1 MASYV
6 QVSNLDFQEI
16 KTALKEYLRSQSDF
30 TSYDF
35 EGSAMS
41 VLLDTLA
48 YNTYYTAFNTNMVVN
63 ELFLDS
69 ATLRDNVIAL
79 AKQLGYRP
87 KSKVAPEAQVTF
99 TATYPQTAPEV
110 AVLQKG
116 TGFTTV
122 FNDTLYSYVTIED
135 QSTPVENGVAYFDN
149 IPVYEG
155 TLITSTFVVNTSL
168 PSQRF
173 VITNPGVD
181 TSTVRVKV
189 FDSVQSTFYETYD
202 YAENIL
208 DVNSQSKAFF
218 LDEVEDE
225 RYELFF
231 GDGVLGKKLENG
243 NQIEV
248 SYLVTNGPETNG
260 AKSFTFNGVIT
271 DKFSNIGYVY
281 NVNVNSAATVVAN
294 GGAGI
299 ESISKI
305 KFNAPKYFS
314 TQDRAVTANDY
325 GSIVRQIYPAI
336 SDIIIFGGEEDDP
349 PEYGK
354 VKIVIKPESAS
365 FLSST
370 TKKDIVGKMKRY
382 MVASVIPEIVD
393 PSILYIEA
401 TSSIFYNS
409 SLTTQKPE
417 EIRNK
422 VISGINS
429 YLKDSTVEKF
439 NGKFRYSKFVSTID
453 NSDRSINSNAT
464 SIMMRK
470 DFYPQINSSSFYE
483 LCFQNEFDKDCD
495 GPTMMSTGFK
505 VTEFPSYTV
514 YFEDRD
520 GVIALYRL
528 DSLTGEKI
536 TLNDS
541 IGEVNYAKGEVML
554 YDLTIIQGSFSDN
567 RIELRVKPLSND
579 INASREL
586 YLDVDVAK
594 SKFTVYPE

>member
-6 QVSNLDFQEI
+6 QVSNLDFQDI
-16 KTALKEYLRSQSDF
+16 KTALKEYLRAQSDF

-35 EGSAMS
+35 EGSSMS
-41 VLLDTLA
+41 VLLDILA

-63 ELFLDS
+63 EMFLDS
-69 ATLRDNVIAL
+69 ATLRDNVISL

-87 KSKVAPEAQVTF
+87 KSKVAPMAEVTF
-99 TATYPQTAPEV
+99 TASYPGTAPKV

-135 QSTPVENGVAYFDN
+135 QSVPVENGVGYFDDVP
-149 IPVYEG
+149 IYEG
-155 TLITSTFVVNTSL
+155 TLITSTFVVNTAL

-173 VITNPGVD
+173 IIQNPGVD
-181 TSTVRVKV
+181 TNSVRVKV
-189 FDSVQSTFYETYD
+189 YESQQSTSYEVYD

-208 DVNSQSKAFF
+208 NVDYRSTSFF
-218 LDEVEDE
+218 LDEIEDE

-243 NQIEV
+243 NKIEV

-260 AKSFTFNGVIT
+260 AKSFTFNGVVT

-281 NVNVNSAATVVAN
+281 NIAVDSASTVAAN
-294 GGAGI
+294 GGADI
-299 ESISKI
+299 ESLSKI
-305 KFNAPKYFS
+305 KYNAPKFFS
-314 TQDRAVTANDY
+314 TQDRAVTATDY
-325 GSIVRQIYPAI
+325 SSIVRKIYPAI

-354 VKIVIKPESAS
+354 VKIVVKPEQAS

-370 TKKDIVGKMKRY
+370 TKKQIVEQMKRY
-382 MVASVIPEIVD
+382 MVASVIPEIID

-401 TSSIFYNS
+401 NTSIYYSTAI
-409 SLTTQKPE
+409 TTQKPE
-417 EIRNK
+417 DIKNK
-422 VISGINS
+422 VISGINN
-429 YLKDSTVEKF
+429 YLSQSDVEKF
-439 NGKFRYSKFVSTID
+439 NGKFRFSKFVSTID
-453 NSDRSINSNAT
+453 NSDRAIASNKT
-464 SIMMRK
+464 EIMLRK
-470 DFYPQINSSSFYE
+470 DFFPQINSTTFYE
-483 LCFQNEFDKDCD
+483 VCFQNEFYQDCD
-495 GPTMMSTGFK
+495 GPSLVSSGFK

-528 DSLTGEKI
+528 DSLTSEKI

-541 IGEVNYAKGEVML
+541 IGTVDYVKGEVKL
-554 YDLTIIQGSFSDN
+554 YDVTIIKGSFSDN
-567 RIELRVKPLSND
+567 RIEIRVKPKSND
-579 INASREL
+579 INAFREL
-586 YLDVDVAK
+586 FLDVDVTQ

>member
-16 KTALKEYLRSQSDF
+16 KTALKEYLRAQSDF
-30 TSYDF
+30 SSYDF

-87 KSKVAPEAQVTF
+87 KSKVAPKAQVSF
-99 TATYPQTAPEV
+99 TASYPQTAPKV

-135 QSTPVENGVAYFDN
+135 QSTPVENGVAYFDDV
-149 IPVYEG
+149 PVYEG
-155 TLITSTFVVNTSL
+155 TLINSTFVVNTSL

-173 VITNPGVD
+173 IIQNPGVD

-189 FDSVQSTFYETYD
+189 FESIQSTFYETYD

-208 DVNSQSKAFF
+208 DVTSESKAFF

-243 NQIEV
+243 SKIEV

-271 DKFSNIGYVY
+271 DKFSNIGFVY
-281 NVNVNSAATVVAN
+281 NIAVDSSATVASN
-294 GGAGI
+294 GGADI
-299 ESISKI
+299 ESVSKI

-325 GSIVRQIYPAI
+325 GAIVRRIYPAI
-336 SDIIIFGGEEDDP
+336 SDIITFGGEEDDP

-370 TKKDIVGKMKRY
+370 TKRDIVDKMKKY
-382 MVASVIPEIVD
+382 MVASVIPEIID
-393 PSILYIEA
+393 PSILYVEV
-401 TSSIFYNS
+401 TSGIYYNT

-422 VISGINS
+422 VISGINA
-429 YLKDSTVEKF
+429 YLKEASVEKF
-439 NGKFRYSKFVSTID
+439 NGKFRFSKFVSTID
-453 NSDRSINSNAT
+453 NADRSINSNAT

-470 DFYPQINSSSFYE
+470 DFYPQINNSSYYE
-483 LCFQNEFDKDCD
+483 VCFQNEFDKDCE
-495 GPTMMSTGFK
+495 GPTLMSTGFK
-505 VTEFPSYTV
+505 VSEYPSYTV

-541 IGEVNYAKGEVML
+541 IGDVNYAKGEVML
-554 YDLTIIQGSFSDN
+554 YDLTIVQGTFADN
-567 RIELRVKPLSND
+567 KIEIRVKPLSND

-586 YLDVDVAK
+586 YLDVDVTK

>member
-6 QVSNLDFQEI
+6 QVSNLDFQDI
-16 KTALKEYLRSQSDF
+16 KTALKEYLRAQTDF

-35 EGSAMS
+35 EGSSMS
-41 VLLDTLA
+41 VLLDILA

-63 ELFLDS
+63 EMFLDS
-69 ATLRDNVIAL
+69 ATLRDNVISL

-87 KSKVAPEAQVTF
+87 KSKVAPRAEVTF
-99 TATYPQTAPEV
+99 TASYPGAAPKV

-135 QSTPVENGVAYFDN
+135 QSVPVENSVAYFDDV
-149 IPVYEG
+149 PVYEG
-155 TLITSTFVVNTSL
+155 TLITSTFVVNNAL

-173 VITNPGVD
+173 IIQNPGVD
-181 TSTVRVKV
+181 TNSVRVKV
-189 FDSVQSTFYETYD
+189 YESQQSTFYEVYD

-208 DVNSQSKAFF
+208 NVDYRSTSFF
-218 LDEVEDE
+218 LDEIEDE

-243 NQIEV
+243 NKIEV

-281 NVNVNSAATVVAN
+281 NIAVDSASTVAAN
-294 GGAGI
+294 GGADI
-299 ESISKI
+299 ESLSKI
-305 KFNAPKYFS
+305 KYNAPKFFS
-314 TQDRAVTANDY
+314 TQDRAVTATDY
-325 GSIVRQIYPAI
+325 SSIVRNIYPAI

-354 VKIVIKPESAS
+354 VKIVVKPEQAS

-370 TKKDIVGKMKRY
+370 TKKQIVEQMKRY
-382 MVASVIPEIVD
+382 MVASIIPEIID

-401 TSSIFYNS
+401 NTSIYYSTAV
-409 SLTTQKPE
+409 TTQKPE
-417 EIRNK
+417 DIKNK
-422 VISGINS
+422 VISGINN
-429 YLKDSTVEKF
+429 YLAQSDVEKF
-439 NGKFRYSKFVSTID
+439 NGKFRFSKFVSTID
-453 NSDRSINSNAT
+453 NSDRAIASNKT
-464 SIMMRK
+464 EITLRK
-470 DFYPQINSSSFYE
+470 DFFPQINSTTFYE
-483 LCFQNEFDKDCD
+483 VCFQNEFYQDCN
-495 GPTMMSTGFK
+495 GPSLVSSGFK

-528 DSLTGEKI
+528 DSLTSEKI

-541 IGEVNYAKGEVML
+541 IGTVDYVKGEVKL
-554 YDLTIIQGSFSDN
+554 YDVTIIQGSFSDN
-567 RIELRVKPLSND
+567 RIQIRVKPKSND

-586 YLDVDVAK
+586 FLDVDVTQ

>member
-6 QVSNLDFQEI
+6 QVSNLDFQDI
-16 KTALKEYLRSQSDF
+16 KTALKEYLRAQSDF

-35 EGSAMS
+35 EGSSMS
-41 VLLDTLA
+41 VLLDILA
-48 YNTYYTAFNTNMVVN
+48 YNTYYTAFNANMVVN

-87 KSKVAPEAQVTF
+87 KSKVAPEARVTF
-99 TATYPQTAPEV
+99 SVDYPSAAPKV
-110 AVLQKG
+110 SVLQKG

-122 FNDTLYSYVTIED
+122 FNDTLYSYVTIDD
-135 QSTPVENGVAYFDN
+135 QSVPVENGVAYFDN

-155 TLITSTFVVNTSL
+155 TLITSTYIVNTSL

-173 VITNPGVD
+173 IIQNPGID
-181 TSTVRVKV
+181 TSSVRVKV
-189 FDSVQSTFYETYD
+189 YESAQSTSYAIYD

-208 DVNSQSKAFF
+208 NVNSESKAFF

-231 GDGVLGKKLENG
+231 GDGVLGSKLDNG
-243 NQIEV
+243 NKIEIT
-248 SYLVTNGPETNG
+248 YLVTNGDVTNG

-271 DKFSNIGYVY
+271 DKFSNTGFVY
-281 NVNVNSAATVVAN
+281 NVSVNSSATVAAN

-305 KFNAPKYFS
+305 KYNAPKYFS

-325 GSIVRQIYPAI
+325 GSIVRNIYPAI
-336 SDIIIFGGEEDDP
+336 SDIITFGGEEDDP

-354 VKIVIKPESAS
+354 VKIVIKPENAS

-370 TKKDIVGKMKRY
+370 TKKSIVDKMRDY
-382 MVASVIPEIVD
+382 MVASIIPEIID

-401 TSSIFYNS
+401 TSAIYYNTS
-409 SLTTQKPE
+409 VTTEKPE

-429 YLKDSTVEKF
+429 YLAQSTVEKF
-439 NGKFRYSKFVSTID
+439 NGKFRFSKFVSTID
-453 NSDRSINSNAT
+453 NSDRSISSNAT
-464 SIMMRK
+464 TIMMRK
-470 DFYPQINSSSFYE
+470 DFYPQINSTSFYE
-483 LCFQNEFDKDCD
+483 VCYQNEFDEPCD
-495 GPTMMSTGFK
+495 GPTLMSTGFK

-520 GVIALYRL
+520 GIIVLYRL

-541 IGEVNYAKGEVML
+541 IGTVDYVKGEIKL
-554 YDLTIIQGSFSDN
+554 YDVTIIQGSFSDN
-567 RIELRVKPLSND
+567 RIEIRVKPKSND

-586 YLDVDVAK
+586 YLDVDVTK

>member
-16 KTALKEYLRSQSDF
+16 KTALKEYLRAQSDF
-30 TSYDF
+30 SSYDF

-99 TATYPQTAPEV
+99 TASYPQTAPEV
-110 AVLQKG
+110 AVLQQG

-135 QSTPVENGVAYFDN
+135 QTATVSGGVAYFDN
-149 IPVYEG
+149 VPIYEG

-173 VITNPGVD
+173 IIQNPGVD

-189 FDSVQSTFYETYD
+189 YESIQSTFYDTYD

-231 GDGVLGKKLENG
+231 GDGVLGKKLENASK
-243 NQIEV
+243 IEV
-248 SYLVTNGPETNG
+248 SYLVTNGPTTNG
-260 AKSFTFNGVIT
+260 AKSFTFNGVVT
-271 DKFSNIGYVY
+271 DKFSNIGFVY
-281 NVNVNSAATVVAN
+281 NIAVDSSLTVTAN
-294 GGAGI
+294 GGADI
-299 ESISKI
+299 ETISKI
-305 KFNAPKYFS
+305 KYNAPKYFS
-314 TQDRAVTANDY
+314 TQDRAVTSNDY
-325 GSIVRQIYPAI
+325 ASAIRQIYPAI
-336 SDIIIFGGEEDDP
+336 SDIITFGGEEDDP

-370 TKKDIVGKMKRY
+370 TKKNIVDKLKKY
-382 MVASVIPEIVD
+382 MIASVIPEIVD

-401 TSSIFYNS
+401 TSNIFYNTS
-409 SLTTQKPE
+409 ITTENPE
-417 EIRNK
+417 EIKNK
-422 VISGINS
+422 VISGVNT
-429 YLKDSTVEKF
+429 YLAQSTVEKF
-439 NGKFRYSKFVSTID
+439 KGKFRYSKFVSTID
-453 NSDRSINSNAT
+453 NSDRSISSNAT

-470 DFYPQINSSSFYE
+470 DVFPQINSSSFYE
-483 LCFQNEFDKDCD
+483 VCFQNEFDKECD
-495 GPTMMSTGFK
+495 GPTLMSTGFK

-528 DSLTGEKI
+528 DSLTSEKI

-541 IGEVNYAKGEVML
+541 IGDVNYEKGEVML

-567 RIELRVKPLSND
+567 RIEIRVKPKSND

-586 YLDVDVAK
+586 YLDVDVSK

>member
-16 KTALKEYLRSQSDF
+16 KTALKEYLRAQSDF
-30 TSYDF
+30 SSYDF

-69 ATLRDNVIAL
+69 ASLRDNVIAL

-87 KSKVAPEAQVTF
+87 KSKVAPEARVSF
-99 TATYPQTAPEV
+99 TATYPQASPEV

-149 IPVYEG
+149 VPVYEG

-173 VITNPGVD
+173 IIQNQGVD
-181 TSTVRVKV
+181 TSSVRVKV
-189 FDSVQSTFYETYD
+189 FESIQSTYYDTYD

-208 DVNSQSKAFF
+208 DVNSTSTAFF

-243 NQIEV
+243 NKIEV
-248 SYLVTNGPETNG
+248 SYIVTNGPETNG
-260 AKSFTFNGVIT
+260 AKSFIFNGVVT
-271 DKFSNIGYVY
+271 DKFSNTGFVY
-281 NVNVNSAATVVAN
+281 NIAVDSAATVASN
-294 GGAGI
+294 GGANI

-314 TQDRAVTANDY
+314 TQDRAVTATDY
-325 GSIVRQIYPAI
+325 ASIIRQVYPAV
-336 SDIIIFGGEEDDP
+336 SDIITFGGEEDDP

-354 VKIVIKPESAS
+354 VKIVIKPEQAS
-365 FLSST
+365 FLSTT
-370 TKKDIVGKMKRY
+370 TKKSIVDQMKKY
-382 MVASVIPEIVD
+382 MVASVTPEIVD

-401 TSSIFYNS
+401 TSSIFYS
-409 SLTTQKPE
+409 TSVTTQKPE

-429 YLKDSTVEKF
+429 YLAQSTVEKF
-439 NGKFRYSKFVSTID
+439 NGKFRFSKFVSTID

-470 DFYPQINSSSFYE
+470 DFYPQINSSSYYE
-483 LCFQNEFDKDCD
+483 LCFQNEFYEDCE
-495 GPTMMSTGFK
+495 GPTLMSTGFK

-567 RIELRVKPLSND
+567 KIELRVKPLSND

-586 YLDVDVAK
+586 YLDVDVTK

>member
-1 MASYV
+1 MPSYV
-6 QVSNLDFQEI
+6 QVSNLDFNQI
-16 KTALKEYLRSQSDF
+16 KTALKEYLRAQSDF

-41 VLLDTLA
+41 VLLDVLA
-48 YNTYYTAFNTNMVVN
+48 YNTYYSAFNANMVVN
-63 ELFLDS
+63 EMFLDS

-87 KSKVAPEAQVTF
+87 KSKVAPEAKVSF
-99 TATYPQTAPEV
+99 SVNYPGAAPEV
-110 AVLQKG
+110 AQLSKG

-122 FNDTLYSYVTIED
+122 FNDTLYSYVCIDD
-135 QSTPVENGVAYFDN
+135 QSAPVENGVAYFDN
-149 IPVYEG
+149 IPIYEG
-155 TLITSTFVVNTSL
+155 TLITSKFVVNTAIKN
-168 PSQRF
+168 QRF
-173 VITNPGVD
+173 IIQNPGVD
-181 TSTVRVKV
+181 ISTIRVKV
-189 FDSVQSTFYETYD
+189 FDSIQSTFYEIYD

-208 DVNSQSKAFF
+208 NVDSQSKSFF
-218 LDEVEDE
+218 LDEIEDE

-231 GDGVLGKKLENG
+231 GDGVLGKALENG

-260 AKSFTFNGVIT
+260 AKGFTFNAVIT

-281 NVNVNSAATVVAN
+281 NITTNPAATVAAN
-294 GGAGI
+294 GGAEI
-299 ESISKI
+299 ETISSIKY
-305 KFNAPKYFS
+305 NAPKFFG

-325 GSIVRQIYPAI
+325 GSIVRKIYPAI

-354 VKIVIKPESAS
+354 VKVVIKPEQAS
-365 FLSST
+365 SLSTT
-370 TKKDIVGKMKRY
+370 TKKDIVEKLKKY

-401 TSSIFYNS
+401 TSSIFYS
-409 SLTTQKPE
+409 TSITTQKPE

-422 VISGINS
+422 VISNINT
-429 YLKDSTVEKF
+429 YLSQSNVEKF
-439 NGKFRYSKFVSTID
+439 NGKFRFSKFVSTID
-453 NSDRSINSNAT
+453 NSDRSINSNRT
-464 SIMMRK
+464 TIMMRK
-470 DFYPQINSSSFYE
+470 DFYPQINSSSYYE
-483 LCFQNEFDKDCD
+483 VCFQNEFDLDCD
-495 GPTMMSTGFK
+495 GPTLMSSGFK
-505 VTEFPSYTV
+505 VSEFPSYTV

-536 TLNDS
+536 TLNDN
-541 IGEVNYAKGEVML
+541 IGEVNYAKGEIML

-567 RIELRVKPLSND
+567 KIEIRVRPLSND

-594 SKFTVYPE
+594 SKFMVYPE

>member
-6 QVSNLDFQEI
+6 QVSNLDFQDI
-16 KTALKEYLRSQSDF
+16 KTALKEYLRAQSDF

-35 EGSAMS
+35 EGSSMS
-41 VLLDTLA
+41 VLLDILA

-63 ELFLDS
+63 EMFLDS
-69 ATLRDNVIAL
+69 ATLRDNVISL

-87 KSKVAPEAQVTF
+87 KSKVAPMAEVTF
-99 TATYPQTAPEV
+99 TASYPGASPNV

-135 QSTPVENGVAYFDN
+135 ESVPVENSVAYFDN
-149 IPVYEG
+149 VPVYEG
-155 TLITSTFVVNTSL
+155 TLITSTFVVNTAL

-173 VITNPGVD
+173 IIQNPGVD
-181 TSTVRVKV
+181 TNSVRVKV
-189 FDSVQSTFYETYD
+189 YESQQSTSYETYE

-208 DVNSQSKAFF
+208 NVDYRSTSFF
-218 LDEVEDE
+218 LDEIEDE

-243 NQIEV
+243 NKIEV

-260 AKSFTFNGVIT
+260 AKSFTFNGVVT

-281 NVNVNSAATVVAN
+281 NIDVDSASTVAAN
-294 GGAGI
+294 GGADI
-299 ESISKI
+299 ESLSKI
-305 KFNAPKYFS
+305 KYNAPKFFS
-314 TQDRAVTANDY
+314 TQDRAVTATDY
-325 GSIVRQIYPAI
+325 SSIVRKIYPAI

-354 VKIVIKPESAS
+354 VKIVVKPEQAS

-370 TKKDIVGKMKRY
+370 TKKQIVDQMKRY
-382 MVASVIPEIVD
+382 MVASVIPEIID
-393 PSILYIEA
+393 PSILYIEV
-401 TSSIFYNS
+401 NS
-409 SLTTQKPE
+409 SVYYSTAITTQKPE
-417 EIRNK
+417 DIKNK
-422 VISGINS
+422 VISGINN
-429 YLKDSTVEKF
+429 YLAQSDVEKF

-453 NSDRSINSNAT
+453 NSDRAIASNKT
-464 SIMMRK
+464 EITLRK
-470 DFYPQINSSSFYE
+470 DFFPQINSTTFYE
-483 LCFQNEFDKDCD
+483 VCFQNEFYQDCD
-495 GPTMMSTGFK
+495 GPSLVSSGFK

-520 GVIALYRL
+520 GVIALYRV
-528 DSLTGEKI
+528 DSLTSEKI
-536 TLNDS
+536 ALNDS
-541 IGEVNYAKGEVML
+541 IGTVDYVKGEVKL
-554 YDLTIIQGSFSDN
+554 YDVTIIKGSFSDN
-567 RIELRVKPLSND
+567 RIQIRVKPKFND

-586 YLDVDVAK
+586 FLDVDVTQ

>member
-365 FLSST
+365 FLSSS

>member
-1 MASYV
+1 MPSYV
-6 QVSNLDFQEI
+6 QVSNLDFQQI

-41 VLLDTLA
+41 VLLDVLA
-48 YNTYYTAFNTNMVVN
+48 YNTYYSAFNANMVVN
-63 ELFLDS
+63 EMFLDS

-87 KSKVAPEAQVTF
+87 KSKVAPEARVTF
-99 TATYPQTAPEV
+99 TATYPGAAPEV

-122 FNDTLYSYVTIED
+122 FNDTLYSYVCIED
-135 QSTPVENGVAYFDN
+135 QTAPVENGVAYFDS
-149 IPVYEG
+149 IPIYEG
-155 TLITSTFVVNTSL
+155 TLITSKYTVNTSTK
-168 PSQRF
+168 QRF
-173 VITNPGVD
+173 IIQNSGVD
-181 TSTVRVKV
+181 ISTVRVRV
-189 FDSVQSTFYETYD
+189 FDSIQSTYYETYD

-208 DVNSQSKAFF
+208 NVDSQSRAFF
-218 LDEVEDE
+218 MDEIEDE

-231 GDGVLGKKLENG
+231 GDGVLGKALENG
-243 NQIEV
+243 NSIEIT
-248 SYLVTNGPETNG
+248 YLITNGPETNG
-260 AKSFTFNGVIT
+260 AKGFTFNAVIA
-271 DKFSNIGYVY
+271 DKFSNVGYVY
-281 NVNVNSAATVVAN
+281 NITTNPAATVAAN
-294 GGAGI
+294 GGADI
-299 ESISKI
+299 ETISSIKY
-305 KFNAPKYFS
+305 NAPKYFG

-325 GSIVRQIYPAI
+325 GAIIRKIYPAI
-336 SDIIIFGGEEDDP
+336 SDIIIFGGEDNDP

-354 VKIVIKPESAS
+354 VKIVIKPEQAS
-365 FLSST
+365 SLSTT
-370 TKKDIVGKMKRY
+370 TKKDIVDKLGKY

-401 TSSIFYNS
+401 TSNIFYS
-409 SLTTQKPE
+409 TAVTTQRPE

-422 VISGINS
+422 VISNINT
-429 YLKDSTVEKF
+429 YLSQSNVEKF
-439 NGKFRYSKFVSTID
+439 NGKFRFSKFVSTID
-453 NSDRSINSNAT
+453 GSDRSINSNRT
-464 SIMMRK
+464 TIMMRK
-470 DFYPQINSSSFYE
+470 DFYPQINSSSYYE
-483 LCFQNEFDKDCD
+483 VCFQNEFYEDCD
-495 GPTMMSTGFK
+495 GPTLMSTGFK
-505 VTEFPSYTV
+505 VSEFPSYTV

-528 DSLTGEKI
+528 DSLTSEKI

-554 YDLTIIQGSFSDN
+554 YDLTIIKGTYNDN
-567 RIELRVKPLSND
+567 KIEIRVRPKSND

>member
-16 KTALKEYLRSQSDF
+16 KTALKEYLRAQSDF
-30 TSYDF
+30 SSYDF

-87 KSKVAPEAQVTF
+87 KSKVAPQAQVSF
-99 TATYPQTAPEV
+99 TASYPQTAPKV

-135 QSTPVENGVAYFDN
+135 QSTPVENGVAYFDD

-155 TLITSTFVVNTSL
+155 TVINSTFVVNTSL

-173 VITNPGVD
+173 IIQNPGVD

-189 FDSVQSTFYETYD
+189 FESVQSTFYETYD

-208 DVNSQSKAFF
+208 DVTSESKAFF

-231 GDGVLGKKLENG
+231 GDGILGKKLDNG
-243 NQIEV
+243 NKIEV

-271 DKFSNIGYVY
+271 DKFSNIGFVY
-281 NVNVNSAATVVAN
+281 NIAVDSSATVASN
-294 GGAGI
+294 GGADI
-299 ESISKI
+299 ESVSKI

-336 SDIIIFGGEEDDP
+336 SDIITFGGEEDDP

-365 FLSST
+365 FLSAT
-370 TKKDIVGKMKRY
+370 TKREIVDKMKKY

-393 PSILYIEA
+393 PSILYVEV
-401 TSSIFYNS
+401 TSGIYYNT

-429 YLKDSTVEKF
+429 YLREASVEKF
-439 NGKFRYSKFVSTID
+439 NGKFRFSKFVSTID
-453 NSDRSINSNAT
+453 NADRSINSNIT

-470 DFYPQINSSSFYE
+470 DFYPQINNSSYYE
-483 LCFQNEFDKDCD
+483 VCFQNEFDKDCD
-495 GPTMMSTGFK
+495 GPTLMSTGFK
-505 VTEFPSYTV
+505 VSEYPSYTV

-541 IGEVNYAKGEVML
+541 IGDVDYTKGEVML
-554 YDLTIIQGSFSDN
+554 YDLTIVQGTFADN
-567 RIELRVKPLSND
+567 KIEIRVKPLSND

-586 YLDVDVAK
+586 YLDVDVTK

>member
-6 QVSNLDFQEI
+6 QVSNLDFQQI
-16 KTALKEYLRSQSDF
+16 KTALKEYLRAQSDF

-35 EGSAMS
+35 EGSSMS
-41 VLLDTLA
+41 VLLDILA
-48 YNTYYTAFNTNMVVN
+48 YNTYYTAFNANMVVN

-87 KSKVAPEAQVTF
+87 KSKVAPEALVTF
-99 TATYPQTAPEV
+99 TATYPGTAPEV

-135 QSTPVENGVAYFDN
+135 QSTPVENGVAYFDDV
-149 IPVYEG
+149 PVYEG

-173 VITNPGVD
+173 VIQNPGVD
-181 TSTVRVKV
+181 TNSVRVKV
-189 FDSVQSTFYETYD
+189 YESQQSTFYEIYD

-208 DVNSQSKAFF
+208 NIDSQSKSFF

-231 GDGVLGKKLENG
+231 GDGVLGKKLDNG
-243 NQIEV
+243 NKIEV
-248 SYLVTNGPETNG
+248 TYLVTNGPDTNG
-260 AKSFTFNGVIT
+260 AKSFTFNGVVT

-281 NVNVNSAATVVAN
+281 NIAVNSAATVASN
-294 GGAGI
+294 GGAAI
-299 ESISKI
+299 ESLSKI
-305 KFNAPKYFS
+305 KYNAPKYFS
-314 TQDRAVTANDY
+314 TQDRAVTATDY
-325 GSIVRQIYPAI
+325 GSVVRKIYPAI

-354 VKIVIKPESAS
+354 VKIVIKPEQAS

-370 TKKDIVGKMKRY
+370 TKKSIVDKMKRY
-382 MVASVIPEIVD
+382 MVASVIPEIID
-393 PSILYIEA
+393 PSILYIEV
-401 TSSIFYNS
+401 TSGIYYNTS
-409 SLTTQKPE
+409 TTTQQPE

-422 VISGINS
+422 VISGVNK
-429 YLKDSTVEKF
+429 YLAQSNVEKF

-453 NSDRSINSNAT
+453 NSDRSINSNKT

-470 DFYPQINSSSFYE
+470 DFFPQINSTSYYE
-483 LCFQNEFDKDCD
+483 LCFQNEFDKDCE

-541 IGEVNYAKGEVML
+541 IGTVDYVKGEVKL

>member
-6 QVSNLDFQEI
+6 QVSNLDFQDI
-16 KTALKEYLRSQSDF
+16 KTALKEYLRAQSDF

-35 EGSAMS
+35 EGSSMS
-41 VLLDTLA
+41 VLLDILA

-63 ELFLDS
+63 EMFLDS
-69 ATLRDNVIAL
+69 ATLRDNVISL

-87 KSKVAPEAQVTF
+87 KSKVAPMAEVTF
-99 TATYPQTAPEV
+99 TASYPGTAPKV

-135 QSTPVENGVAYFDN
+135 QSVPVENGVAYFDDVP
-149 IPVYEG
+149 IYEG
-155 TLITSTFVVNTSL
+155 TLITSTFVVNTAL

-173 VITNPGVD
+173 IIQNPGVD
-181 TSTVRVKV
+181 TNSVRVKV
-189 FDSVQSTFYETYD
+189 YESQQSTSYEVYD

-208 DVNSQSKAFF
+208 NVDYRSTSFF
-218 LDEVEDE
+218 LDEIEDE

-243 NQIEV
+243 NKIEV

-260 AKSFTFNGVIT
+260 AKSFTFNGVVT

-281 NVNVNSAATVVAN
+281 NIAVDSASTVAAN
-294 GGAGI
+294 GGADI
-299 ESISKI
+299 ESLSKI
-305 KFNAPKYFS
+305 KYNAPKFFS
-314 TQDRAVTANDY
+314 TQDRAVTATDY
-325 GSIVRQIYPAI
+325 SSIVRKIYPAI

-354 VKIVIKPESAS
+354 VKIVVKPEQAS

-370 TKKDIVGKMKRY
+370 TKKQIVEQMKRY
-382 MVASVIPEIVD
+382 MVASVIPEIID

-401 TSSIFYNS
+401 NTSIYYSTAI
-409 SLTTQKPE
+409 TTQKPE
-417 EIRNK
+417 DIKNK
-422 VISGINS
+422 VISGINN
-429 YLKDSTVEKF
+429 YLSQSDVEKF
-439 NGKFRYSKFVSTID
+439 NGKFRFSKFVSTID
-453 NSDRSINSNAT
+453 NSDRAIASNKT
-464 SIMMRK
+464 EIMLRK
-470 DFYPQINSSSFYE
+470 DFFPQINSTTFYE
-483 LCFQNEFDKDCD
+483 VCFQNEFYQDCD
-495 GPTMMSTGFK
+495 GPSLVSSGFK

-528 DSLTGEKI
+528 DSLTSEKI

-541 IGEVNYAKGEVML
+541 IGTVDYVKGEVKL
-554 YDLTIIQGSFSDN
+554 YDVTIIKGSFSDN
-567 RIELRVKPLSND
+567 RIQIRVKPKSND
-579 INASREL
+579 INAFREL
-586 YLDVDVAK
+586 FLDVDVTQ